1 MIEDTPSQCGNV
13 MIQTQRTE
21 LTGETQE
28 DPAQE
33 TTHIV
38 RNLSVSE
45 SSQDSNGDLMK
56 ELGLRAIVRTS
67 KQ

>member
-21 LTGETQE
+21 LTDVTLE
-28 DPAQE
+28 DPSQE
-33 TTHIV
+33 TTHSA

-45 SSQDSNGDLMK
+45 PSQDSNGDWMK
-56 ELGLRAIVRTS
+56 KIGLCAS
-67 KQ
+67 

>member
-21 LTGETQE
+21 LTEVTLE
-28 DPAQE
+28 DPSQE
-33 TTHIV
+33 NTHSA

-45 SSQDSNGDLMK
+45 PSQDNNGDWMK
-56 ELGLRAIVRTS
+56 KIWAS
-67 KQ
+67 